1 MKSKVINLF
10 KDNKVVQNKGVKY
23 SELFENFLKPF
34 VNDFRDVEFYE
45 DIIELGIA
53 AWNFGNMKSILPE
66 DERDSFLEFS
76 QDKNLDVALMQRMI
90 NYKVLNFKEHKKFI
104 VDYDL
109 EGVEEKPVLTVVTQ
123 EEEGYLANM
132 LDKIGNEESI
142 EEFQENFIN
151 RNAIILKPLKPF
163 IDWVN
168 KLYPGEEHF
177 QENQVSTYL
186 VDEEI
191 ENLEVWITKKF
202 DKFFMFELEG
212 WSTNKKV
219 WPQKRTNKMF
229 NEWFRVEVSML
240 VFDMEKAPISKSD

>member
-1 MKSKVINLF
+1 MKKKVINLF
-10 KDNKVVQNKGVKY
+10 KDNTVVQNQGVKY
-23 SELFENFLKPF
+23 SELFENFLTPF

-45 DIIELGIA
+45 DIIEFGIS

-66 DERDSFLEFS
+66 DESDSYLKVANE
-76 QDKNLDVALMQRMI
+76 NIADVAVLQRMV
-90 NYKVLNFKEHKKFI
+90 NYKVLNFKQYGNFI

-109 EGVEEKPVLTVVTQ
+109 EEVEENPILTVVTQ
-123 EEEGYLANM
+123 EEEGFLANM

-151 RNAIILKPLKPF
+151 RNAIVLKPLKPF

-168 KLYPGEEHF
+168 KLYPEEEHF
-177 QENQVSTYL
+177 QTNQVSTYL

-212 WSTNKKV
+212 WSTDKKV

-229 NEWFRVEVSML
+229 KEWFRVEVSML
-240 VFDMEKAPISKSD
+240 VFDMEKSPVSKSD

>member
-1 MKSKVINLF
+1 MKNKVINLF
-10 KDNKVVQNKGVKY
+10 KDKVIVQNQGVKY
-23 SELFENFLKPF
+23 SELFEKFLTPF

-45 DIIELGIA
+45 DIIELGIT

-66 DERDSFLEFS
+66 NVSDSFLEFA
-76 QDKNLDVALMQRMI
+76 QDKNLDVALIQRMI
-90 NYKVLNFKEHKKFI
+90 NYKVLNFKQYKNFI

-109 EGVEEKPVLTVVTQ
+109 DGEEEDPVLTVVTQ

-132 LDKIGNEESI
+132 LDKIGNEESV

-163 IDWVN
+163 VDWVN
-168 KLYPGEEHF
+168 KLYPEDDF
-177 QENQVSTYL
+177 QENRVSTYL

-229 NEWFRVEVSML
+229 KEWFRVEVSML
-240 VFDMEKAPISKSD
+240 VFDMEKSPVSKSE